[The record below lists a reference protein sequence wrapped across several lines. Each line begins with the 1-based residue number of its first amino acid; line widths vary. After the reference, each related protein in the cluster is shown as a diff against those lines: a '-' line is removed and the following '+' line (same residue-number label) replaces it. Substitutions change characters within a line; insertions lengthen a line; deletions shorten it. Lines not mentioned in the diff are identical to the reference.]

1 MTDYEKLKKVFDE
14 MGIPYKECRTDYS
27 RKECYCDPDNPES
40 EFSKLVKD
48 IDECN
53 EPLPYLDLG
62 DRVLGYGLC
71 NLLFI
76 PRSLKFLGVES
87 E

>member
-40 EFSKLVKD
+40 EF
-48 IDECN
+48 
-53 EPLPYLDLG
+53 
-62 DRVLGYGLC
+62 
-71 NLLFI
+71 
-76 PRSLKFLGVES
+76 
-87 E
+87 